1 MLPISCTLQ
10 SYTDYLHPSQN
21 FEVLRFLPSITC
33 RRIMVGRHSRTA
45 RILQIYCGM
54 CTPAQP
60 PPSMQSLEVSQ
71 SIIDSFEK
79 AIVETQV
86 PTTSK
91 TTFFLVVDIISGG
104 QSREAINR
112 ESNDQTKRM
121 NFNK

>member
-10 SYTDYLHPSQN
+10 PYTDYLHPSQN

-54 CTPAQP
+54 CTPAQA

-79 AIVETQV
+79 AIVGNAGADYVED
-86 PTTSK
+86 
-91 TTFFLVVDIISGG
+91 DILFGG
-104 QSREAINR
+104 GYNFWPLKWGG
-112 ESNDQTKRM
+112 DQQRK
-121 NFNK
+121 